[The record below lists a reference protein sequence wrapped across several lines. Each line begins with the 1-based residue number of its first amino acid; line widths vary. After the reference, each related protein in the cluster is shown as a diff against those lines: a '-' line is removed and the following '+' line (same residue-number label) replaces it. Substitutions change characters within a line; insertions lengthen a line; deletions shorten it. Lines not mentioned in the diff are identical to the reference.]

1 MADRRL
7 SRAVWSTKDNAKPYT
22 RPSDNRGQT
31 NLLTVPGLAP
41 TIIEEPDRE
50 QHNGGYPTST
60 QNKIKRITSRPHRID
75 NNNYGRRFSVYT
87 SAKPTGIPLGKVPAL
102 PGNAK
107 QMIKNS
113 ARPEA
118 GEKASLFDLLSSP
131 DYNAAQYLNDHLKNA
146 DASKID
152 DFTSQLAS
160 LTIKSKNDAKC
171 TISESLESVLNVS
184 DSVADT
190 YKVLDN
196 LKQTINALNDV
207 LYQQLDDAQEAVK
220 AETDARASG
229 SENTPLS
236 TKGRKN
242 ADKRRSVLI
251 LEKRWASDM
260 GQLFKEVDGAQ
271 QFVSAAPGR
280 HVVTQSKRWGEL
292 NALTWKPVRPA
303 HLIILND
310 YLLVATRKRIEDK
323 KRTIATGCWPL
334 RSVTLIDSIQ
344 PPKSHTEKSDKFTL
358 AFKTSN
364 TSLLFQTD
372 SQNEY
377 NKVKSSFGAAKADW
391 AQKNESEETR
401 NRQIRKSINRISSD
415 HLGRN
420 SSVLHDLSSQ
430 LSHHRVRSRDVK
442 QQSESDSMDSI
453 DESLTNIEVFLGHHK
468 FEECTGFVNRLKDQL
483 ESLKK
488 SMKATGMDKDGHLKI
503 LIKLKE
509 LKLDD
514 LIDQLVGWLSW
525 KVSNPVASNQVI
537 SDTIN
542 LFRILGLK
550 DKGRNVLL
558 DAKTKQ
564 LDERVREVKF
574 EGDLKNF
581 LMQVSIIYFNFIQQV
596 YVLYEKCFTEI
607 RDKSFVIDWT
617 NDRIASY
624 NKVVQRQLIDYKKD
638 SKIYKDC
645 VLMTKSQAQPLRS
658 LGLNVD
664 YLFDF

>member
-7 SRAVWSTKDNAKPYT
+7 SRAVWSTKDTAKPYT
-22 RPSDNRGQT
+22 RPTDHRGQS
-31 NLLTVPGLAP
+31 NFLTVPGLGS
-41 TIIEEPDRE
+41 TVEEESEDE
-50 QHNGGYPTST
+50 HYNEGYSGST
-60 QNKIKRITSRPHRID
+60 PNKIKRITSRPHRID
-75 NNNYGRRFSVYT
+75 NNKHGRRFSVY
-87 SAKPTGIPLGKVPAL
+87 SAKPPNIPLGNVPAL
-102 PGNAK
+102 PNNAE
-107 QMIKNS
+107 QMIKDS
-113 ARPEA
+113 ARTT
-118 GEKASLFDLLSSP
+118 GGKNASLFDLLSSP
-131 DYNAAQYLNDHLKNA
+131 DYDAAQYLNDHLKNA
-146 DASKID
+146 DASRID
-152 DFTSQLAS
+152 DFTSKLAD
-160 LTIKSKNDAKC
+160 LTIRSKNDVKS

-190 YKVLDN
+190 YKVLNN

-207 LYQQLDDAQEAVK
+207 LYQQLDDAQDAVR
-220 AETDARASG
+220 AENETRNSG
-229 SENTPLS
+229 SGYSSRNS
-236 TKGRKN
+236 RNRKN

-251 LEKRWASDM
+251 LEKKWASDM
-260 GQLFKEVDGAQ
+260 SQLFKEVDGAQ
-271 QFVSAAPGR
+271 QFVSAASGR

-334 RSVTLIDSIQ
+334 RSVTLIDSVQ
-344 PPKSHTEKSDKFTL
+344 PPKLHTEVSSKFTL
-358 AFKTSN
+358 AFKTAN
-364 TSLLFQTD
+364 ASLLFQTD

-377 NKVKSSFGAAKADW
+377 NKVKTAFNTAKSDR
-391 AQKNESEETR
+391 AQMDESEEVK
-401 NRQIRKSINRISSD
+401 NWQIRKSINRISSD
-415 HLGRN
+415 HIGRN

-430 LSHHRVRSRDVK
+430 LSHHRVRSRDYQ
-442 QQSESDSMDSI
+442 QQSESDSLDSV
-453 DESLTNIEVFLGHHK
+453 DENLTNIEMLLGHHK

-483 ESLKK
+483 ESLRK
-488 SMKATGMDKDGHLKI
+488 SSKATGMDKEGHFKI

-514 LIDQLVGWLSW
+514 LINQLVGWLSW
-525 KVSNPVASNQVI
+525 KVSNPIASSQDI

-542 LFRILGLK
+542 LFRMLGLK
-550 DKGRNVLL
+550 DKGRKVLL

-564 LDERVREVKF
+564 LNERVGAVKF

-596 YVLYEKCFTEI
+596 YVLYVKCFTEV
-607 RDKSFVIDWT
+607 RDKSFAIDWT
-617 NDRIASY
+617 SDRIKSY
-624 NKVVQRQLIDYKKD
+624 NEVVQRQLIDYKKD
-638 SKIYKDC
+638 SNTYKEC
-645 VLMTKSQAQPLRS
+645 VRITRSQAQPLRD